1 MLKSDV
7 EKRLVQLSSNTG
19 SCSIS
24 RRHNYGSMH
33 HITDREI
40 SSAMMDDI
48 QKSIENWEEKDINKQ
63 CYDFM
68 LREYFLFSLV
78 GVVSSLYVII

>member
-1 MLKSDV
+1 
-7 EKRLVQLSSNTG
+7 
-19 SCSIS
+19 
-24 RRHNYGSMH
+24 
-33 HITDREI
+33 
-40 SSAMMDDI
+40 MMDDI

-78 GVVSSLYVII
+78 GVVSSLSVIVWVISSKSVIVWVISSQLLEKDNFGYMTEC